1 MTTDATVKENSGK
14 GAFKQHTLKRK
25 HKRLIFYSLMLVV
38 PVLNFLIFYVY
49 QNFSTIIMAFE
60 KYSYVENGTGYNVTF
75 SGFEHFASIFRMLNN
90 GKWYMVWNSFLVAV
104 LKNGLGL
111 FIAIVFSY
119 YIYKKFRFSEFF
131 RVILFLPSVISSVI
145 LVVIYKYFVSDIYM
159 FVSHSKYGLM
169 TTHPLA
175 VLMFFNVW
183 VSFGTNV
190 LMFSGTMSGINDS
203 VVEASKIDGANV
215 IQEFFHITI
224 PMSFPTITTFVI
236 IGIAAIF
243 TDQAHLYTFYV
254 EDAQGM
260 ENIGYFLYVQ
270 SLRSDVIAKTIETK
284 GLVYLSYPEISAFGL
299 IITAVIIPVTFIVR
313 WLMNKF
319 GPSED

>member
-1 MTTDATVKENSGK
+1 
-14 GAFKQHTLKRK
+14 
-25 HKRLIFYSLMLVV
+25 
-38 PVLNFLIFYVY
+38 
-49 QNFSTIIMAFE
+49 
-60 KYSYVENGTGYNVTF
+60 
-75 SGFEHFASIFRMLNN
+75 
-90 GKWYMVWNSFLVAV
+90 
-104 LKNGLGL
+104 
-111 FIAIVFSY
+111 
-119 YIYKKFRFSEFF
+119 
-131 RVILFLPSVISSVI
+131 
-145 LVVIYKYFVSDIYM
+145 
-159 FVSHSKYGLM
+159 
-169 TTHPLA
+169 
-175 VLMFFNVW
+175 
-183 VSFGTNV
+183 
-190 LMFSGTMSGINDS
+190 MFSGTMSGINDS